1 MNVPQLRF
9 KEFSGEWKETHLI
22 KLAEGENLTNGV
34 FNDPSKVGQGYKLI
48 NVLDMY
54 IEGSINEYN
63 LSLVDLDLK
72 EFERNK
78 VKNGDIFFTR
88 SSLVKEGIAH
98 SNVYLGYSED
108 VTFDGHLV
116 RCSPNKELVTP
127 IFFNFLLKTAKA
139 RKQLV
144 ARGKTATMTTI
155 GQTDIAQ
162 ILVDTPTLPEQTKI
176 ANFLTTIDERINQ
189 LTRKKELMT
198 QYKQGVMQQI
208 FSQQLRFKDD
218 NGEDFEDWEEKNGN
232 FLFAAISNKDHNSDL
247 PILAITQ
254 EHGAIPRDLIDYRVS
269 VSDKS
274 VETYKVVEVGDF
286 IISLRSFQ
294 GGIEYSNYKGICSPA
309 YLILRSKTQLNSYF
323 YKSYFKTPE
332 YITKLNQHLEG
343 IRDGKMVS
351 YKQFSEILL
360 PLPCLAEQTKIAN
373 FLTALDEKIQH
384 IAKQIE
390 ATKQYKQGLLQ
401 QMFV

>member
-162 ILVDTPTLPEQTKI
+162 ILVDTPLIPEQTKI
-176 ANFLTTIDERINQ
+176 ANFLTTIDERLNQ
-189 LTRKKELMT
+189 LTHKKELMT

-218 NGEDFEDWEEKNGN
+218 NGEDFGDWEKKELRDILTIGNGKDYKHLGFGDIPVFGTGGLMTTVN
-232 FLFAAISNKDHNSDL
+232 DFLYDGETVCIGRKGN
-247 PILAITQ
+247 
-254 EHGAIPRDLIDYRVS
+254 IDKPMYFNGKFWTVDTLFYTHS
-269 VSDKS
+269 FKS
-274 VETYKVVEVGDF
+274 VLPRFVLTLFQLINWKEYNEATGVP
-286 IISLRSFQ
+286 SL
-294 GGIEYSNYKGICSPA
+294 
-309 YLILRSKTQLNSYF
+309 SKSTIQ
-323 YKSYFKTPE
+323 K
-332 YITKLNQHLEG
+332 ITVNVPS
-343 IRDGKMVS
+343 I
-351 YKQFSEILL
+351 
-360 PLPCLAEQTKIAN
+360 PEQTKIAN
-373 FLTALDEKIQH
+373 FLTAIDEKIQH
-384 IAKQIE
+384 ITQQIE
-390 ATKQYKQGLLQ
+390 ATKQYKRGLLQ

>member
-9 KEFSGEWKETHLI
+9 KEFSGEWET
-22 KLAEGENLTNGV
+22 
-34 FNDPSKVGQGYKLI
+34 SKVGQGYKLI

-162 ILVDTPTLPEQTKI
+162 ILVDTPTLSEQTKI

-189 LTRKKELMT
+189 LTHKKELMT

-218 NGEDFEDWEEKNGN
+218 NGEDFGDWEEKNFTDLYTFYNTNSFSREFLSYTEGTIKNIHYGDIHTKFKAN
-232 FLFAAISNKDHNSDL
+232 FKIQDEQVPYVLPSVDLFKISEDCYCK
-247 PILAITQ
+247 
-254 EHGAIPRDLIDYRVS
+254 EGDLIIADASEDYADIGKTIEILDLQGEKVLAGLHTYIARPKADNMALGFCGYLMRTDAVRKQVQRLATGVS
-269 VSDKS
+269 V
-274 VETYKVVEVGDF
+274 
-286 IISLRSFQ
+286 L
-294 GGIEYSNYKGICSPA
+294 GI
-309 YLILRSKTQLNSYF
+309 
-323 YKSYFKTPE
+323 
-332 YITKLNQHLEG
+332 
-343 IRDGKMVS
+343 
-351 YKQFSEILL
+351 
-360 PLPCLAEQTKIAN
+360 
-373 FLTALDEKIQH
+373 
-384 IAKQIE
+384 
-390 ATKQYKQGLLQ
+390 
-401 QMFV
+401 

>member
-1 MNVPQLRF
+1 LIDFGVIDKAEEYIT
-9 KEFSGEWKETHLI
+9 KEGLKNSSAKIFPKGTLLMAMYGQGKTRGKIAILGKAATTNQACAAILLSNTISEEFAFQNLAGRYDEIRELSNAGSQENLSGGLI
-22 KLAEGENLTNGV
+22 K
-34 FNDPSKVGQGYKLI
+34 
-48 NVLDMY
+48 
-54 IEGSINEYN
+54 
-63 LSLVDLDLK
+63 
-72 EFERNK
+72 
-78 VKNGDIFFTR
+78 
-88 SSLVKEGIAH
+88 
-98 SNVYLGYSED
+98 
-108 VTFDGHLV
+108 
-116 RCSPNKELVTP
+116 
-127 IFFNFLLKTAKA
+127 
-139 RKQLV
+139 
-144 ARGKTATMTTI
+144 
-155 GQTDIAQ
+155 Q
-162 ILVDTPTLPEQTKI
+162 ISFITPTLPEQTKI

-373 FLTALDEKIQH
+373 FLTAIDEKIQH

>member
-9 KEFSGEWKETHLI
+9 KEFSCEWDTQ
-22 KLAEGENLTNGV
+22 
-34 FNDPSKVGQGYKLI
+34 PVGS
-48 NVLDMY
+48 VCDY
-54 IEGSINEYN
+54 IVPG
-63 LSLVDLDLK
+63 
-72 EFERNK
+72 RNK
-78 VKNGDIFFTR
+78 PDSFDGDIPW
-88 SSLVKEGIAH
+88 I
-98 SNVYLGYSED
+98 NI
-108 VTFDGHLV
+108 
-116 RCSPNKELVTP
+116 P
-127 IFFNFLLKTAKA
+127 
-139 RKQLV
+139 
-144 ARGKTATMTTI
+144 
-155 GQTDIAQ
+155 DIAQ
-162 ILVDTPTLPEQTKI
+162 NQTIYVSKNKLNITKLEALRIGSKVVPKDAVIISCVGDLGLVAITGTDVVLNQQLHAFIPKHEINVRFLAYELTTKKQYMEKVATRTSLLYMNKENCNSIPISFSTLSEQTKI

-218 NGEDFEDWEEKNGN
+218 NGEDFGDWEEKNGN

-373 FLTALDEKIQH
+373 FLTAIDEKIQH
-384 IAKQIE
+384 ITQQIE

>member
-162 ILVDTPTLPEQTKI
+162 ILVDTPLIPEQTLLSFFFFVPKKKQQHKQTHKQNTKHTTNNTGPFFSFYFFYHPSTCLSNAKHTCALLNPLQDFV
-176 ANFLTTIDERINQ
+176 ANL
-189 LTRKKELMT
+189 K
-198 QYKQGVMQQI
+198 
-208 FSQQLRFKDD
+208 
-218 NGEDFEDWEEKNGN
+218 
-232 FLFAAISNKDHNSDL
+232 
-247 PILAITQ
+247 
-254 EHGAIPRDLIDYRVS
+254 
-269 VSDKS
+269 
-274 VETYKVVEVGDF
+274 
-286 IISLRSFQ
+286 
-294 GGIEYSNYKGICSPA
+294 
-309 YLILRSKTQLNSYF
+309 
-323 YKSYFKTPE
+323 
-332 YITKLNQHLEG
+332 
-343 IRDGKMVS
+343 
-351 YKQFSEILL
+351 
-360 PLPCLAEQTKIAN
+360 
-373 FLTALDEKIQH
+373 
-384 IAKQIE
+384 
-390 ATKQYKQGLLQ
+390 
-401 QMFV
+401 